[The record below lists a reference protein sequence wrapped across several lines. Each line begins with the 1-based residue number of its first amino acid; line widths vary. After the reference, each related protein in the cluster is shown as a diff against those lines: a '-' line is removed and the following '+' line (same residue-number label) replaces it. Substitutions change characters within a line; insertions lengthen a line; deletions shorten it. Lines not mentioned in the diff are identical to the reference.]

1 MAERPN
7 DHDREVLQLL
17 GEVEALEAEQ
27 RTLDLRDRG
36 AIDRHQRKIDE
47 VRTKI
52 GRLNA
57 RRNTGATSLASVSG
71 RE

>member
-1 MAERPN
+1 MAVWPN
-7 DHDREVLQLL
+7 DSDRDVLELL

-27 RTLDLRDRG
+27 RTLDLRDPG
-36 AIDRHQRKIDE
+36 AIERHQRKIDE

-52 GRLNA
+52 KRLNA
-57 RRNTGATSLASVSG
+57 RRDTGANSLASISG